1 LFTLQLTLQHERH
14 SMLASADEVQLLQ
27 NIVRAIGSRK
37 TLDIG
42 IYQRW
47 HKNLVYK
54 YKYI

>member
-1 LFTLQLTLQHERH
+1 MFTLQLTLQHERH